1 MMLKLVIF
9 GLAGLVGIVLAIVV
23 VGFLIPKQH
32 VASRALVLR
41 QKPEDVFALISDFKS
56 APTWRSEVRQVELL
70 PEANEHARF
79 REIGSTGALTMEVT
93 QWNPPRRM
101 VTRIADKGLPFGGSW
116 IFEIAPTAGGCQLNI
131 TERGEIYNPVF
142 RFVSRFILGYERT
155 LNTYLQSV
163 SRKFGEN
170 TTPMPGMATTL

>member
-1 MMLKLVIF
+1 MLKLVIF
-9 GLAGLVGIVLAIVV
+9 GLAGLVGIVLAIVT

-32 VASRALVLR
+32 GASRALVLR
-41 QKPEDVFALISDFKS
+41 QKPEHVFALISDFKA
-56 APTWRSEVRQVELL
+56 APTWRSEVRRVELL
-70 PEANEHARF
+70 PAANGHVRF
-79 REIGSTGALTMEVT
+79 REISSTGALTMEIT

-101 VTRIADKGLPFGGSW
+101 VTQIADKGLPFGGSW
-116 IFEIAPTAGGCQLNI
+116 IFEISPTVGGCQLNI

-170 TTPMPGMATTL
+170 AAPMPGKAATL

>member
-1 MMLKLVIF
+1 MLKLLIF
-9 GLAGLVGIVLAIVV
+9 SFGGLVGIVLAIMA
-23 VGFLIPKQH
+23 VGLLIPKQH

-56 APTWRSEVRQVELL
+56 APAWRSEVRQVELL
-70 PEANEHARF
+70 PQANGHVRF
-79 REIGSTGALTMEVT
+79 REIASTGALTMEVT
-93 QWNPPRRM
+93 QWNPPRHM
-101 VTRIADKGLPFGGSW
+101 VTRIADKELPFGGSW
-116 IFEIAPTAGGCQLNI
+116 IFEISPTVSGCQLNI

-163 SRKFGEN
+163 GRKFGEN
-170 TTPMPGMATTL
+170 TAPVPGKAAAL